1 MAHDRPDQ
9 RVDLAMRAFIGKI
22 IDYLRAGG
30 DHANAMMNMSERG
43 VPLHVQRRVVDGNAV
58 PR

>member
-1 MAHDRPDQ
+1 
-9 RVDLAMRAFIGKI
+9 MRAFIGKI